1 MQAALADGREWLDP
15 AECAAFFACYGVP
28 FARTEAVADP
38 KAAAARAAE
47 IKGPVALKIRSRDIT
62 HKSDVGGVT
71 LDLDTPQAV
80 ETAAAEMLKRVAR
93 ARPSARLEGF
103 IVQQMIQRPGAYE
116 LIAGVSSDATFG
128 PVILFGHGGTAVE
141 VLRDKS
147 LELPPLNT
155 ALARA
160 QIERTRIAA
169 LLKGYRDRPAAD
181 IDGVVAVLMQL
192 GRITAE
198 HAEITEID
206 INPLLCDTDGVIA
219 VDGRVRIRA
228 ASAPAEARLAIRPY
242 PQRLE
247 SEIRTADGSVFAV
260 RPIRPEDEPA
270 LRRFAEEVDAA
281 DLWHPV
287 FALLREKS
295 HETAARL
302 SQIDYDRE
310 MTMLAWEDKRVAGL
324 ARSAADP
331 NFEQAEAA
339 VIIRADLRDKG
350 LATQLLQELLRA
362 VTGQGARMAVLA
374 YPARLTRLNAIAAE
388 LGFAARADASDPA
401 LIRAAKVLR

>member
-1 MQAALADGREWLDP
+1 
-15 AECAAFFACYGVP
+15 
-28 FARTEAVADP
+28 
-38 KAAAARAAE
+38 
-47 IKGPVALKIRSRDIT
+47 
-62 HKSDVGGVT
+62 
-71 LDLDTPQAV
+71 
-80 ETAAAEMLKRVAR
+80 
-93 ARPSARLEGF
+93 
-103 IVQQMIQRPGAYE
+103 MIQRPGAYE
-116 LIAGVSSDATFG
+116 LIAGVTSDAAFG

-160 QIERTRIAA
+160 QIERTRIYG

-181 IDGVVAVLMQL
+181 IDGVVIVLMQL
-192 GRITAE
+192 GRVVADL
-198 HAEITEID
+198 AEIAEID
-206 INPLLCDTDGVIA
+206 INPLLCDAGGVIA
-219 VDGRVRIRA
+219 VDGRIRVRA
-228 ASAPAEARLAIRPY
+228 ANQPAEARLAIRPY
-242 PQRLE
+242 PHRLE
-247 SEIRTADGSVFAV
+247 GEIRTAGGGVFSV

-310 MTMLAWEDKRVAGL
+310 MTMLAWDNGRIAGL

-331 NFEQAEAA
+331 TFEEAEAA

-350 LATQLLQELLRA
+350 LATQLLQLLLSA
-362 VTGQGARMAVLA
+362 VADQGVRNAILV
-374 YPARLTRLNAIAAE
+374 YPAQLERVQAIAAE
-388 LGFAARADASDPA
+388 LGFAAAADKADPA
-401 LIRAAKVLR
+401 LIRAVRTLR